1 MVTLRRNENRVLKPP
16 LCHHLSTKRA
26 FGPASDFSGDE
37 WLSPYRDHHSII
49 MAKAKRAAKASAPK
63 AKKTVKKSTKKAA
76 PKKK

>member
-1 MVTLRRNENRVLKPP
+1 MVPLLQRTVSQVL
-16 LCHHLSTKRA
+16 
-26 FGPASDFSGDE
+26 FGYLLTE
-37 WLSPYRDHHSII
+37 TNLVI